1 MAKSS
6 TTNRTPAPANRAPA
20 LVPDAILAPYSPP
33 SEYVV
38 SITDDM
44 SVSDLRQQ
52 AEHVT
57 TAVDRA
63 GRRFVRDTVTAWGSV
78 GMVIDAIGRRH
89 GSRDGGP
96 LAAGVAPSW
105 AEAKRA
111 MHHSPDIAKRP
122 TGKGTDVE
130 ATIGGWGERTLSVC
144 FDAFRSG
151 AGERYGRWSQL
162 CDEQAVVTSAPAL
175 FKPNDAKSLIG
186 WSLADTALPKRT
198 DAAGKVI
205 ASGSN
210 RAGTGRNV
218 ETTRLTV
225 AEVAEADRAERE
237 TEHLQRVDILTGD
250 PKVRVAGT
258 VTVSAVTKLSDEGL
272 KRLVA
277 FALSEIKRR
286 KDAPTAPVVDAG
298 AEAAKTEAETAK
310 AS

>member
-6 TTNRTPAPANRAPA
+6 TTNRAPAPTSQAPA

-63 GRRFVRDTVTAWGSV
+63 GRRFVRDTVTAWESV
-78 GMVIDAIGRRH
+78 GMVIDAIGRRL

-96 LAAGVAPSW
+96 LAAGVSPSW

-186 WSLADTALPKRT
+186 WSLADTAKPTKRT
-198 DAAGKVI
+198 DASGKVI
-205 ASGSN
+205 AAGSN
-210 RAGTGRNV
+210 RAGTGKNL
-218 ETTRLTV
+218 ETDRLTV
-225 AEVAEADRAERE
+225 AQKAEADQADRE
-237 TEHLQRVDILTGD
+237 AEHLQRVDILTGD
-250 PKVRVAGT
+250 PKIKVAGT
-258 VTVSAVTKLSDEGL
+258 VSVFAVTKLSDEGL

-277 FALSEIKRR
+277 FAQSELKRR
-286 KDAPTAPVVDAG
+286 KDTPSAPVVDAG
-298 AEAAKTEAETAK
+298 AEAAKSEGVK
-310 AS
+310 VS